1 MKPSI
6 HRPTKLIID
15 SSAISHNLMQVRDH
29 LPAKTK
35 AFAVV
40 KANAY
45 GHGVLEVARELAEE
59 VDGFCVSN
67 MDEALELRLAGFEHP
82 ILVLGVVPVQ
92 VIPQAVQ
99 ASISLTVSSLE
110 WLVLAGETGLDLEDL
125 ALHIKVDTGMGRLG
139 FRDFSSIEQALS
151 LMEEAGARFE
161 GIFTHFATA
170 DQVDQ
175 TQFQGQLANFREIL
189 GQLAVLPPLVHASN
203 SATSIWHGE
212 TVFNMVRLGNV
223 LYGLNPSGR
232 ELNLPYPIQP
242 ALSLTSELVQ
252 VKQLSAG
259 ASVGYGETYHSP
271 SEEWIGTVPI
281 GYADGLTRS
290 MQGFSVL
297 VDGQPCEIVGR
308 VSMDQ
313 ITIRLPQ
320 SYPLGTLVT
329 LIGQD
334 GDQHITVQDWADY
347 RQTINYEI
355 VCLLSD
361 RIPRYYQES

>member
-15 SSAISHNLMQVRDH
+15 SSAISKNLAQVMAA
-29 LPAKTK
+29 LPAQTK

-45 GHGVLEVARELAEE
+45 GHGVLEVARELGEQ

-92 VIPQAVQ
+92 VIPQAIQ
-99 ASISLTVSSLE
+99 ASISLTVASLE
-110 WLVLAGETGLDLEDL
+110 WLSLAQEAGLLMEDL
-125 ALHIKVDTGMGRLG
+125 AIHIKVDTGMGRLG
-139 FRDFSSIEQALS
+139 FRDCQSLQDALN
-151 LMEEAGARFE
+151 LMATAGARFE

-170 DQVDQ
+170 DQADDS
-175 TQFQGQLANFREIL
+175 QFREQLAIFQEIVDGL
-189 GQLAVLPPLVHASN
+189 ESLPPLIHASN

-212 TVFNMVRLGNV
+212 TVFNMVRLGNI

-232 ELNLPYPIQP
+232 ELDLPYPIQP
-242 ALSLTSELVQ
+242 ALRLTSELVH
-252 VKQLSAG
+252 VKEVAAG
-259 ASVGYGETYHSP
+259 TAVGYGATYHSP
-271 SEEWIGTVPI
+271 TKEWLGTVPI

-297 VDGQPCEIVGR
+297 VDGQRCEIVGR

-313 ITIRLPQ
+313 ITIRLPH
-320 SYPLGTLVT
+320 SYPLGTPVT
-329 LIGQD
+329 LIGED
-334 GDQHITVQDWADY
+334 GGQEVTVQDWADY
-347 RQTINYEI
+347 RQTINYE
-355 VCLLSD
+355 VTCLLSD
-361 RIPRYYQES
+361 RIPRYYDES